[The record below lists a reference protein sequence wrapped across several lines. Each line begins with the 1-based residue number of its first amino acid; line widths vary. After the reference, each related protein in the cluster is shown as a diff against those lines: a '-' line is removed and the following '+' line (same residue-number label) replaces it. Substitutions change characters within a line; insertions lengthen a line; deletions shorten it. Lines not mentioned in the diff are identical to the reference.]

1 MDTYDDLDDSDERE
15 PVTLDSL
22 DDEYHA
28 TTFSAWI
35 DARLTP
41 TRGPALD
48 LEDALGA
55 YSEETGQGAPL
66 PDEALDELAQ
76 RFEISGTGAAL
87 RIHARRR

>member
-1 MDTYDDLDDSDERE
+1 MDTDDLDDSDERE

-22 DDEYHA
+22 DDEHSV
-28 TTFSAWI
+28 TTFGAWV
-35 DARLTP
+35 DARLAATK
-41 TRGPALD
+41 GPALD
-48 LEDALGA
+48 LDDALGA
-55 YSEETGQGAPL
+55 YAEETGQGAPQ

>member
-1 MDTYDDLDDSDERE
+1 MDTYDDLDDSDEGE
-15 PVTLDSL
+15 PVTLDGL
-22 DDEYHA
+22 DDEA
-28 TTFSAWI
+28 LTFGGWI
-35 DARLTP
+35 DARLTA

-48 LEDALGA
+48 LDDALGA

-87 RIHARRR
+87 RVHARRR